1 MFTGIIE
8 AAGTVRARAGDRLNV
23 RSQPRL
29 KAVAVGESIAV
40 DGVCLTVDRV
50 NGGEMAFRLLPE
62 TLRATTLRS
71 LKEGGRV
78 NLERSLE
85 TGRRIGGHLLLGH
98 VDGRGKILSRRRA
111 GNTLT
116 LTISLP
122 AALAGLLVPK
132 GPIAVDGISLTI
144 GPEGRTT
151 VPGTR
156 GVPGTACFT
165 VHLVPHTLSA
175 TALGGKRVG
184 EEVNLEGDLVAKYL
198 RGML

>member
-1 MFTGIIE
+1 MFTGIVE
-8 AAGTVRARAGDRLNV
+8 AAGTVRARAGDRLSV
-23 RSQPRL
+23 CSQPRL
-29 KAVAVGESIAV
+29 KAVAVGESVAV

-50 NGGEMAFRLLPE
+50 NGEEMAFRLLPE
-62 TLRATTLRS
+62 TLRATTLGL
-71 LKEGGRV
+71 LKAGGRV

-85 TGRRIGGHLLLGH
+85 AGRRVGGHLLLGH
-98 VDGRGKILSRRRA
+98 VDGRGKILSRKQV
-111 GNTLT
+111 GDTVT

-132 GPIAVDGISLTI
+132 GPIAVDGVSLTI
-144 GPEGRTT
+144 DLP

-156 GVPGTACFT
+156 RVPGTDCFS

-175 TALGGKRVG
+175 TALGGKREG
-184 EEVNLEGDLVAKYL
+184 EEVNLEVDLIAKYL